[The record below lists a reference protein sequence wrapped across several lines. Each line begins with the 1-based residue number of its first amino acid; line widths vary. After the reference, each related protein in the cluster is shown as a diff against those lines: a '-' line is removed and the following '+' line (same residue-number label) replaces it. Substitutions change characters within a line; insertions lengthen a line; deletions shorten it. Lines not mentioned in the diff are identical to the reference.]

1 MQQQAFEPF
10 FTTETRGTGLGL
22 YLTRELCVANGASI
36 RYEPPFGT
44 RSGAFVVEPRADAA
58 A

>member
-1 MQQQAFEPF
+1 MQQPAFEPF
-10 FTTETRGTGLGL
+10 FTTEARGTGLGL

-36 RYEPPFGT
+36 RYEPPFGS
-44 RSGAFVVEPRADAA
+44 RPGAFVVEPRADAA